1 MVAPLFV
8 SLHDGVGD
16 KGRGHLFSAKP
27 ATVESFDRFVGC
39 LDTVKLDVNFTL
51 RDVSSCV

>member
-8 SLHDGVGD
+8 SLHDGVRD
-16 KGRGHLFSAKP
+16 KGRGHLFSTEP

-39 LDTVKLDVNFTL
+39 LDAVKLDVNFTL
-51 RDVSSCV
+51 RDVS